1 MVVET
6 GSSTGSAASPTV
18 PPAAPDAVASARC
31 RNRELVRGEDGSVR
45 NATLSARFEPLRGG
59 GSDGFGSK
67 RGKRVTYKFDGL
79 ADEVGEPA
87 GEARM
92 LKRLDAQGFAVLDG
106 DF

>member
-6 GSSTGSAASPTV
+6 GSSTGSAASPNV
-18 PPAAPDAVASARC
+18 PPAAPDAVAGC
-31 RNRELVRGEDGSVR
+31 RPERAQCYLER
-45 NATLSARFEPLRGG
+45 RFEPLRGG
-59 GSDGFGSK
+59 GSDGFGSE

-87 GEARM
+87 GEAGM
-92 LKRLDAQGFAVLDG
+92 LKRLDGLAQGFAVLDG